1 MQVILPGDLAE
12 LMRFDESPRYRRRKQ
27 RGLTRSGGPAGV
39 GCPLGARLKDM
50 TEYVDVGV
58 DFEVDVVE
66 DLIPADAPGGTAIVK
81 PGRYSVVAI
90 RHWPAKLIPGSGTI
104 RAGDIWYGLDIGNK
118 AVWVRAVET
127 TPDASQVRPE
137 RRT

>member
-1 MQVILPGDLAE
+1 
-12 LMRFDESPRYRRRKQ
+12 
-27 RGLTRSGGPAGV
+27 
-39 GCPLGARLKDM
+39 M
-50 TEYVDVGV
+50 TDYVDVGV

-66 DLIPADAPGGTAIVK
+66 DLIPADAPADAPEGAAIVK

-90 RHWPAKLIPGSGTI
+90 RHWPAKLLPGSGTI
-104 RAGDIWYGLDIGNK
+104 RAGDIWYGLDIGNE